1 MNDAPDVIFD
11 QHAAAEYRDVRRW
24 YLREASAGLAVDFRA
39 EVDRGVELIARSPC
53 RHGFYDSEQQHRW
66 LRLKRFPYLLIYSM
80 IDEQTIL
87 IVAVAH
93 VRRSPGY
100 WKDR

>member
-1 MNDAPDVIFD
+1 MDDAPDVIFD
-11 QHAAAEYRDVRRW
+11 QQAAAEYRDVRRW
-24 YLREASAGLAVDFRA
+24 YSREASPDLADDFRA
-39 EVDRGVELIARSPC
+39 EVDRGVEMIARNPARC
-53 RHGFYDSEQQHRW
+53 GFYDSEQQHRW
-66 LRLKRFPYLLIYSM
+66 IRLRRFPYLLIYSV
-80 IDEQTIL
+80 IDEQTVL